1 MKKYLF
7 IFLIILNYFSSKDLK
22 SEISNSIVLK
32 IDKKI
37 ITSYEIKNK
46 IIRTLV
52 FSGTEINQTNIDN
65 LKSQVLESLINLK
78 LKDIQLEGLN
88 LKASKQRIDNYIK
101 SISKKNIEELKVIF
115 KNYDLDIEL
124 FFKEIETELKWQ
136 QFIFNNYSDQI
147 VLDEISIN
155 NEVDT
160 IIRSNPKIKEVNLS
174 EIQISKTS
182 VSKNNDIIDKILEEI
197 QNNGFENSAIKYS
210 ISDTASQKGNLGWV
224 NIKTLSK
231 KIDNIVENL
240 KTGQISAPIELTDSI
255 LILKL
260 NSKRLLENK
269 DIDRENLK
277 NNLINQRQNDLYN
290 LFSKSHLSKL
300 KNKYL
305 IQYQ

>member
-52 FSGTEINQTNIDN
+52 FSGTEINQTNIDS

-78 LKDIQLEGLN
+78 VKDIQLEGLN
-88 LKASKQRIDNYIK
+88 LKASKKRIDNYIK

-155 NEVDT
+155 NEVET

-240 KTGQISAPIELTDSI
+240 KTGQVSTPIELTDSI

-260 NSKRLLENK
+260 NSERILENK

-277 NNLINQRQNDLYN
+277 NKLINQRQNDLYN